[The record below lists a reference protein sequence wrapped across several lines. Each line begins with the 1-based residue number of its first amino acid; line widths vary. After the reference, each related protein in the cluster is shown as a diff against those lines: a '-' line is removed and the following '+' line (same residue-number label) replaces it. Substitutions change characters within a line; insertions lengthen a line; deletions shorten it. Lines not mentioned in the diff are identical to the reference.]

1 MTENDV
7 EWIHAGL
14 GLAGITTPVDAERLW
29 AAQGSGA
36 DIGREAIRA
45 PIGRLGTLGGG
56 EICLMGGLGPALAR
70 EAAAS

>member
-1 MTENDV
+1 LMPN
-7 EWIHAGL
+7 ACGPL
-14 GLAGITTPVDAERLW
+14 K
-29 AAQGSGA
+29 GSGA

-45 PIGRLGTLGGG
+45 PIRRLGTLGGG